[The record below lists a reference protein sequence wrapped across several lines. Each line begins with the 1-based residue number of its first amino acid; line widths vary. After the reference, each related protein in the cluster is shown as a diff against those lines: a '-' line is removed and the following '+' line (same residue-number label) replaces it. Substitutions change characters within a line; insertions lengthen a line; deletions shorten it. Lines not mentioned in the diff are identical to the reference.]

1 MSGSPFPPFLAN
13 DVVSHSVLVE
23 HACVA
28 ARSGVL
34 DRAASR
40 RPSVRI
46 KSGVNMVTI
55 KELAVTRLVKE
66 GRNWPRAETQQA
78 KVPASLQWWDSACE
92 LGAED
97 GLRPGVLDRATSR
110 RPSVRIKSG
119 VNMVAVKEL
128 AVTRLVKEG
137 RNWPRAETQQ
147 AKVPASLQWWDSA
160 CEPGVLDRI
169 TSRRPSVR
177 IKSGVNM
184 VAVKE
189 LAVTRLVKEGRNW
202 PRAETQQAKVP
213 ASLQWWDSAC
223 EISYFFKYNVRKY
236 YSRTTSFDW
245 NDVLGGQYMAFR
257 LFDTPPSRFLSDTHA
272 GYHALPLLER
282 MAAILF
288 GAYLSLT

>member
-1 MSGSPFPPFLAN
+1 MKDGIQSLKDLNIEAGNRTERPHQERRQYGRR
-13 DVVSHSVLVE
+13 D
-23 HACVA
+23 ACNPA
-28 ARSGVL
+28 TWRLGTEDGLRPGVL
-34 DRAASR
+34 DRITSR

-55 KELAVTRLVKE
+55 KELAVTRL
-66 GRNWPRAETQQA
+66 GT
-78 KVPASLQWWDSACE
+78 
-92 LGAED
+92 ED

-160 CEPGVLDRI
+160 CELGTEDGLRPGVLDRITSRRPSVRIKSGVNMVTIKELAVTRLVKEGRNWPRAETQQAKVPASLQWWDSACELGTEDGLRPGVLDRI

-223 EISYFFKYNVRKY
+223 E
-236 YSRTTSFDW
+236 
-245 NDVLGGQYMAFR
+245 
-257 LFDTPPSRFLSDTHA
+257 
-272 GYHALPLLER
+272 
-282 MAAILF
+282 
-288 GAYLSLT
+288 